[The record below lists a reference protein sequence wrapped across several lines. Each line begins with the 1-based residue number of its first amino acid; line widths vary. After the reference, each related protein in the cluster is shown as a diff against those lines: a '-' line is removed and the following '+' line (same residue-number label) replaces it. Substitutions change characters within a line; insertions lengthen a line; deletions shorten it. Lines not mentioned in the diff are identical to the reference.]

1 MRRQPV
7 TLCADLSLH
16 RESHSSSKEKN
27 MGLLS
32 FVKDAGQKLFNL
44 GSKDAA
50 AATPAAT
57 ASAAPTQADVA
68 ALNDT
73 AGKAILNYIKTQNLP
88 VDNLEVTFD
97 GATATATVSGQAQ
110 DQATREK
117 VVLCCGNI
125 HSVEHVNDQMTV
137 ATSAPEAKYYTVVS
151 GDTLSK
157 ISKQMYGDANK
168 YNAIFEA
175 NKPMLTSPDK
185 IYPGQMLRIP
195 PQA

>member
-1 MRRQPV
+1 
-7 TLCADLSLH
+7 
-16 RESHSSSKEKN
+16 

-57 ASAAPTQADVA
+57 ASATPTQADVA

-88 VDNLEVTFD
+88 VDNLQVTFD

>member
-1 MRRQPV
+1 
-7 TLCADLSLH
+7 
-16 RESHSSSKEKN
+16 

-44 GSKDAA
+44 GSKDANA
-50 AATPAAT
+50 AAPAA
-57 ASAAPTQADVA
+57 AAPSQADVA

-73 AGKAILNYIKTQNLP
+73 AGKAILNYIRTQNLP
-88 VDNLEVTFD
+88 VDNLQVSFD
-97 GATATATVSGQAQ
+97 GASATATVSGQAQ
-110 DQATREK
+110 DQATKEK

-125 HSVEHVNDQMTV
+125 HSVEKVNDQMTV
-137 ATSAPEAKYYTVVS
+137 ATAAPEAKYYTVVG

-195 PQA
+195 PQG

>member
-1 MRRQPV
+1 
-7 TLCADLSLH
+7 
-16 RESHSSSKEKN
+16 

-32 FVKDAGQKLFNL
+32 FVKEAGQKLFNL
-44 GSKDAA
+44 GSKDADA
-50 AATPAAT
+50 GGP
-57 ASAAPTQADVA
+57 ADVA

-73 AGKAILNYIKTQNLP
+73 AGQAILKYIQTQHLA
-88 VDNLEVTFD
+88 VDGLQVSFD
-97 GATATATVSGQAQ
+97 GASATATVSGQAQ
-110 DQATREK
+110 DQATKEK

-137 ATSAPEAKYYTVVS
+137 ATAAPEAKYYTVVG